1 MVHRLLG
8 GENTEYPSRTEN
20 CIAVDAADPSSQM
33 GWPASILEV
42 EVTGAAMVSERLV
55 NMHLHL
61 MRDEPPGDLRL
72 PK

>member
-1 MVHRLLG
+1 
-8 GENTEYPSRTEN
+8 
-20 CIAVDAADPSSQM
+20 M

-42 EVTGAAMVSERLV
+42 EVTGAAMVSEQLV

-61 MRDEPPGDLRL
+61 MRDEPPGYLRL